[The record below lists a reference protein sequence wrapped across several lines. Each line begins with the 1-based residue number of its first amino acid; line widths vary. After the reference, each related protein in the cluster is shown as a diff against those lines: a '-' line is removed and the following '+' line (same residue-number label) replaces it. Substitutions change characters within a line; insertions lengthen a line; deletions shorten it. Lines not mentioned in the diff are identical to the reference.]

1 MSLFSRRPRVVF
13 CLVALLAAGCGQ
25 PSAQDVLAKTASG
38 TSAVKSAS
46 FDFRM
51 TMSAKSG
58 PPVGFE
64 LAGPF
69 AAHAGGGL
77 PVTRIAYTQLA
88 GSKSLRVDL
97 VSTGQDAFIGVQGK
111 YYRMPEAQLASLR
124 ATNGGASSG
133 FGNLRIDRWAQS
145 PRLSDGGTVDGVR
158 VDHLSGAVDV
168 LAFFN
173 DVFRVTQSF
182 GVGGPGSLP
191 PISGTSAT
199 QLRRAVRSATF
210 QLDSGKDDHI
220 LRRLQVR
227 IELAANNVSANVS
240 QALGQLSGSHFD
252 LDFNVSR
259 PNQPVHVQAPANPL
273 PSSALTAG

>member
-1 MSLFSRRPRVVF
+1 MTAVSRRPLVVI
-13 CLVALLAAGCGQ
+13 CLLAVVTAGCGQ
-25 PSAQDVLAKTASG
+25 PSAQDVLSKTATG
-38 TSAVKSAS
+38 TAAVKSAT
-46 FDFRM
+46 FDLRL

-69 AAHAGGGL
+69 QAKSGNGL

-88 GSKSLRVDL
+88 GSKSERLDL

-124 ATNGGASSG
+124 ATNGGASGG

-158 VDHLSGAVDV
+158 VDHLSGTVDIV
-168 LAFFN
+168 NFFN

-227 IELAANNVSANVS
+227 IELAANNVSQNLS

-252 LDFNVSR
+252 LDFDVSR

-273 PSSALTAG
+273 PSSALTGG